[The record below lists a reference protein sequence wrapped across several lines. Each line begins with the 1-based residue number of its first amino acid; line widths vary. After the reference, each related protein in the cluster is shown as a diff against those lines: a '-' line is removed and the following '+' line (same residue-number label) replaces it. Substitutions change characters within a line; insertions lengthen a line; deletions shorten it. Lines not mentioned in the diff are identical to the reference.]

1 MTPSDAEIGALVRA
15 NARTVREALVDGGAE
30 LERQVKRAED
40 LLLVADAEGREEL
53 VEFVSSGRQR
63 LKALSEITLLIWKL

>member
-53 VEFVSSGRQR
+53 AEFVSSGRQR